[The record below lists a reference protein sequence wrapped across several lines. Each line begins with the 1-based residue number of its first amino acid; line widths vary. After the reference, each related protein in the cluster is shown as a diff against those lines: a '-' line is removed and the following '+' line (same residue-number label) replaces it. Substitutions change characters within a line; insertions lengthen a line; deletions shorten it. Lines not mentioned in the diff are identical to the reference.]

1 MKKVVVALVLVVSFL
16 TIRAQ
21 EVVAYRIFTSDGT
34 EVPFSKVMEA
44 AYGSDVVFLG
54 EQHNNPVVH
63 WLELQAEMSLQ
74 QHFSDSLVL
83 GAEMFE
89 ADNQL
94 LLDELFQGLIPL
106 KKFEEECRLWPN
118 YKTDYKP
125 LLQLALEKKLRFVAT
140 NIPRRYASAVATS
153 GLDILA
159 KFSDEA
165 HRFMAP
171 LPITYNADLPSYKA
185 MAGMGM
191 AGGAHGISHIAEA
204 QAVKDATMAYFI
216 VKNIPIR
223 GCFLHFNGSYH
234 SDNHEGIPYMVK
246 QLRPALKVLTISSVE
261 QDNVDSLASENRGKG
276 DFILVVNST
285 MTKTY

>member
-34 EVPFSKVMEA
+34 EVTFSKVMEA
-44 AYGSDVVFLG
+44 AYGSDVVFFG

>member
-1 MKKVVVALVLVVSFL
+1 MKKIVFAFVFAISFL
-16 TIRAQ
+16 TIKAQ
-21 EVVAYRIFTSDGT
+21 DVVAYRIFTSDGV

-44 AYGSDVVFLG
+44 AYNSDVLFFG

-63 WLELQAEMSLQ
+63 WLELQAEMALQ

-94 LLDELFQGLIPL
+94 MLDELFQGLIPL

-125 LLQLALEKKLRFVAT
+125 LLELALEKKLRFVAT

-153 GLDILA
+153 GIDVLA
-159 KFSDEA
+159 KFSREA
-165 HRFMAP
+165 HLYMAP
-171 LPITYNADLPSYKA
+171 LPIKFNADLPSYKA
-185 MAGMGM
+185 MAAMGM
-191 AGGAHGISHIAEA
+191 AGGAHGASHIAEA

-216 VKNIPIR
+216 VKNLPVK

-234 SDNHEGIPYMVK
+234 SDDHEGIPYMVK
-246 QLRPALKVLTISSVE
+246 QLRPSLKVLTISSVE
-261 QDNVDSLASENRGKG
+261 QDKVDSLAAENKGKG
-276 DFILVVNST
+276 DFVVVVNGT